1 MAFCLRGN
9 CSFCDTICQVNRSQ
23 LLWKSAQAKLAW
35 YKSTA
40 IHILYKCR
48 SDVSF
53 TALMSV
59 KVLHYSQNIASTR
72 SADSANSMLDFA
84 EVSYPSP
91 KEN

>member
-1 MAFCLRGN
+1 M
-9 CSFCDTICQVNRSQ
+9 
-23 LLWKSAQAKLAW
+23 
-35 YKSTA
+35 A

-72 SADSANSMLDFA
+72 SADSANAMLDFA
-84 EVSYPSP
+84 EISYSSP
-91 KEN
+91 EEN